1 MSTLDEDLLA
11 QEAMVPVIMEVVP
24 QEDVL
29 TAFTC
34 YAQPVLERAVDSLQ
48 AQAQVEDILHRHGV
62 ATPGL

>member
-1 MSTLDEDLLA
+1 MSTLDEDFQAL
-11 QEAMVPVIMEVVP
+11 EAMAPVIMEVAP

-29 TAFTC
+29 TAISC
-34 YAQPVLERAVDSLQ
+34 YAGPVLERAANSLQ